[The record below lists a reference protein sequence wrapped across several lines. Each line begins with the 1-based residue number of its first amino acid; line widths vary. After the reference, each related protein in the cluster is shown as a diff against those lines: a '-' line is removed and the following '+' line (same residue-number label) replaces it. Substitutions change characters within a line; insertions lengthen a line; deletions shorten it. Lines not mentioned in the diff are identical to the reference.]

1 MAGAVYRAEFIVNE
15 VPLADNPHKELSSTI
30 KGANPTAVAGAGQS
44 LGAVAK
50 KMLPKLGVAL
60 VASTAIKTGQF
71 IYNTVNTNQANS
83 AMLAGDTIA
92 YKHLQNQSTV
102 VNNWISIGSAVAM
115 GAITGAIIGTPI
127 PIPGARAIGAG
138 VGALIAAASQGIQ
151 QALKIPEHEEQKR
164 VYREQGNIERMV
176 NSLDRER
183 FGTNART
190 FR

>member
-1 MAGAVYRAEFIVNE
+1 MAGAIYRAEFIVSE
-15 VPLADNPHKELSSTI
+15 QPLADNPHKELSSTV
-30 KGANPTAVAGAGQS
+30 KGANPTAIAGAGQS

-50 KMLPKLGVAL
+50 KILPKLSVA
-60 VASTAIKTGQF
+60 VAASTAIKTGQF

-102 VNNWISIGSAVAM
+102 VNNAISIGSSIAM
-115 GAITGAIIGTPI
+115 GAIAGGMLFGGVGA
-127 PIPGARAIGAG
+127 AVGAG
-138 VGALIAAASQGIQ
+138 VAALSQGVQ
-151 QALKIPEHEEQKR
+151 QLMKIPAYEEQKR
-164 VYREQGNIERMV
+164 VYREQGNIERAV
-176 NSLDRER
+176 NNLDRER